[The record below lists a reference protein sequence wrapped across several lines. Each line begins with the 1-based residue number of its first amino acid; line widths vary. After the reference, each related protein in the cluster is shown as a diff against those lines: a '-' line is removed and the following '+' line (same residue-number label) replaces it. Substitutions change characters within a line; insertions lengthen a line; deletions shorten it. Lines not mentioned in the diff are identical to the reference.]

1 MRKQFR
7 IWVDRC
13 QQHYRVKIFND
24 ILLRQFQ
31 DYCKDTG
38 RKMRT
43 ICSDRK
49 GGKEIDD
56 YRACTSTAED
66 DQLRVIVF
74 QVMMAVF
81 GSLAYFI
88 VQGRKHM
95 TMYDTRRQRWGLN
108 DAVLSMN
115 AVYFMNF
122 IVELLVLS
130 MFTVLL
136 SIIEFDSNTIMFS
149 TARIQDDRAN
159 KISECAETWHQFMV
173 IIQAARTKFTKV
185 IKV

>member
-1 MRKQFR
+1 MTVSGLLQR
-7 IWVDRC
+7 
-13 QQHYRVKIFND
+13 YREKDENNM
-24 ILLRQFQ
+24 LRQERRERNWRLQSLYIDCWGWPVTSDCVPSNDGCLWQSRIFYSARKKAH
-31 DYCKDTG
+31 DYV
-38 RKMRT
+38 RY
-43 ICSDRK
+43 
-49 GGKEIDD
+49 EE
-56 YRACTSTAED
+56 AEV
-66 DQLRVIVF
+66 RP
-74 QVMMAVF
+74 
-81 GSLAYFI
+81 
-88 VQGRKHM
+88 
-95 TMYDTRRQRWGLN
+95 
-108 DAVLSMN
+108 VLSMN

-136 SIIEFDSNTIMFS
+136 SIIEFDSNTIMSS